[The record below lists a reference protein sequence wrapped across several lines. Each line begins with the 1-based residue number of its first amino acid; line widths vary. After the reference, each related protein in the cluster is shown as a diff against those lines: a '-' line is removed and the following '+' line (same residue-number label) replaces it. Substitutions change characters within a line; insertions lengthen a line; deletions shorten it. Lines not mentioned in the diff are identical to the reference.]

1 MPEVKYNLFQR
12 VKMAVNFIR
21 NAPLRNESKRT
32 PFSTLV
38 NLSGSPQY
46 SLTDY
51 DTIYRDGYG
60 TNSLIYSAVTYK
72 AKSITQAKL
81 TAYQYT
87 DNLGNFEKLE
97 WGNDLQRLLDQP
109 NPYQSGDE
117 FHSLQNIYF
126 NLTGNAFTYFERK
139 GKNIEK
145 LWPLN
150 PAYIT
155 IIPDTKGE
163 ILGYEYRPIY
173 SGGQAFPI
181 ELENMAHWKLP
192 NPSDP
197 LNGLGF
203 GMSPIMAIA
212 RVADVD
218 NMINKYLNSFFKN
231 GAMPLGILKFKDISL
246 DENEVNRIR
255 EKWKEAYGGFENW
268 NDVGIMDMYGEYQR
282 IGLTFNELDF
292 GKLDQRSETRILA
305 ALGVPLELLPTVSSL
320 TGSTYNN
327 KSEARQ
333 MFWQDTM
340 SYELEVVE
348 QELGRFFNDTETNIF
363 ISWDK
368 SEVYGLKGDIQKQ
381 VEAAFKL
388 YQMGMPPRIV
398 YQTVGLAV
406 TDYEGIDDSKIQPDP
421 NLRFQQGNNL
431 NNGDSTGSNKNPDT
445 NTANQDENSTDKAL
459 FANERHL
466 ETKTESSF
474 DLETKR
480 KIYNS
485 FDSMIVS
492 HESEFIEAS
501 NKMFKTDEKEILSL
515 VSQIKS
521 KSLEMKASINWLDA
535 YQPISNYF
543 NGQSKDNWRKTFAP
557 LIQGVYEDTG
567 NFWGT
572 QLGLQFDVRNIE
584 GELALDEYTLKFSDF
599 IAKTNSDAIKAILQK
614 GYGQGYTIDKM
625 TNELQDLFN
634 NWESYRSERIARTET
649 TRAANDGAV
658 KLYRHWG
665 IEQKEWLS
673 TNDDRTRETHLAGHG
688 LDGQIVDI
696 DKPFKTENGV
706 ELMQPGDSNA
716 PLTETVNCR
725 CTVLPV
731 IKK

>member
-1 MPEVKYNLFQR
+1 MPEVKYSLLQR
-12 VKMAVNFIR
+12 VKMAVDFIR
-21 NAPLRNESKRT
+21 NAPIRTESKKT
-32 PFSTLV
+32 PFSTLI
-38 NLSGSPQY
+38 NLGNTPQY

-51 DTIYRDGYG
+51 DNIYREGYA
-60 TNSLIYSAVTYK
+60 TNSLIYSAVIYK

-81 TAYQYT
+81 TAYHYT
-87 DNLGNFEKLE
+87 DKLGNFEKLE

-117 FHSLQNIYF
+117 FHSLQNIFF

-139 GKNIEK
+139 GKNIVS

-163 ILGYEYRPIY
+163 ILGYEYRPTY

-181 ELENMAHWKLP
+181 ERENMAHWKLP

-218 NMINKYLNSFFKN
+218 NMITKFLNIFFKN
-231 GAMPLGILKFKDISL
+231 GAMPVGLLKFKDIAL
-246 DENEVNRIR
+246 DENEINRIR
-255 EKWKEAYGGFENW
+255 EKWKETYGGFENW

-292 GKLDQRSETRILA
+292 DKLDHRAETRILA
-305 ALGVPLELLPTVSSL
+305 ALGVPLELIATVSGL

-340 SYELEVVE
+340 IYELEVVE
-348 QELGRFFNDTETNIF
+348 QELGRFFNNTDTNVF

-381 VEAAFKL
+381 VDSALKL

-398 YQTVGLAV
+398 YQTVGLSV
-406 TDYEGIDDSKIQPDP
+406 TDYEGIDDAKKMADP
-421 NLRFQQGNNL
+421 NLRFQQPNNL
-431 NNGDSTGSNKNPDT
+431 NNGDSTGSNTNPDT
-445 NTANQDENSTDKAL
+445 NTANQDENSADKAL
-459 FANERHL
+459 FENERLL

-480 KIYNS
+480 KIYDS

-492 HESEFIEAS
+492 HEPEFIEAS

-515 VSQIKS
+515 VGQIKA
-521 KSLEMKASINWLDA
+521 KSLELKASINWLDA

-557 LIQGVYEDTG
+557 LIQVVYEDTG

-572 QLGLQFDVRNIE
+572 QLGLQFDIRNIE
-584 GELALDEYTLKFSDF
+584 GELALGEYTLKFSDF
-599 IAKTNSDAIKAILQK
+599 IAQTNSDEIKAILQI
-614 GYGQGYTIDKM
+614 GYSEGFTIETM
-625 TNELQDLFN
+625 TNELQDLFG
-634 NWESYRSERIARTET
+634 NWEKYRSERIARTET

-658 KLYRHWG
+658 KLYKLWG
-665 IEQKEWLS
+665 MEQKEWLS
-673 TNDDRTRETHLAGHG
+673 TNDDRTRDTHLEMN
-688 LDGQIVDI
+688 GQIVDI
-696 DKPFKTENGV
+696 NKDFESPSGAK
-706 ELMQPGDSNA
+706 LSQPGDSNA
-716 PLTETVNCR
+716 PLAETVNCR

-731 IKK
+731 IKRG